1 VSKIKERNSFTLFE
15 LILVIVIIGVVY
27 TLFIQ
32 NIDKLQRTQSI
43 GIEQLSEHLKTFQDK
58 NEVSLIC
65 IDECKKCEIY
75 VDKNATKQ
83 YLELFKEEVISY
95 EVDKDGQLEKRK
107 YLPIYDEREEIEV
120 CLKFTLFKNGSV
132 SETILEYNEDIYY
145 FPTYFGKMQKFETLD
160 GLKEYFQER
169 LRLAREL

>member
-1 VSKIKERNSFTLFE
+1 MSKIKERNSFTLFE
-15 LILVIVIIGVVY
+15 LILVIVIIGIVY
-27 TLFIQ
+27 VLFIQ
-32 NIDKLQRTQSI
+32 NIDKLQRTDSV
-43 GIEQLSEHLKTFQDK
+43 GIEQLSEHLKKFQDK

-65 IDECKKCEIY
+65 IDECKKCEVY
-75 VDKNATKQ
+75 VDENATKK

-95 EVDKDGQLEKRK
+95 EVDKDGQLEKIK
-107 YLPIYDEREEIEV
+107 YLPIYDERDEIEV
-120 CLKFTLFKNGSV
+120 CFKFTLFKNGSV

-145 FPTYFGKMQKFETLD
+145 FPTYFGKMQKFETMD